1 MNIRWDYFVNQYD
14 TSRYVPASDG
24 RDNKHILF
32 VRDFAS
38 VVSVLQVD
46 FLCVNLIRQLFTLS
60 SRIKQIVS
68 STCTKTSY
76 EQLKISQHAL
86 IQQTHSRSF

>member
-1 MNIRWDYFVNQYD
+1 MNIRWDHFVNQYD

-46 FLCVNLIRQLFTLS
+46 SCVLKLIGQLFTPF
-60 SRIKQIVS
+60 V
-68 STCTKTSY
+68 
-76 EQLKISQHAL
+76 
-86 IQQTHSRSF
+86 